1 MWGTRAVSFWKVSQ
15 LKATRMGRSPGRI
28 PLIPRHEHPV
38 SSQTAAVF
46 LGSCEANI
54 LINLQGRKT
63 PGDQLHLNMHK
74 LQLFFLV
81 DEFVLTKAPW
91 AVEFLPQKF
100 SKKSSR
106 TMGVDFVRP
115 ASCEI
120 SIIRHPTRLRGP
132 SWQGWIL
139 LQHCIIPCHP
149 QHWRDDWD
157 WLAVEVK
164 PIDQTGKIPPGR
176 SSQCRSFTS
185 EVQKNMPL
193 YDVPQEI
200 PRSGFVCPTAVTQF
214 STVLQHPSVW
224 YHFDRRHG
232 PWYAFSD

>member
-1 MWGTRAVSFWKVSQ
+1 
-15 LKATRMGRSPGRI
+15 
-28 PLIPRHEHPV
+28 
-38 SSQTAAVF
+38 
-46 LGSCEANI
+46 
-54 LINLQGRKT
+54 
-63 PGDQLHLNMHK
+63 MHK

-81 DEFVLTKAPW
+81 DEFVLSKAPW
-91 AVEFLPQKF
+91 AVEFLPQTLPKN
-100 SKKSSR
+100 SSR

-139 LQHCIIPCHP
+139 LQHCIIPFHP
-149 QHWRDDWD
+149 QHWRGDWD

-185 EVQKNMPL
+185 EVQQTHAFVWCTPRNLKKWICMSNRSYTILYRSPTPL
-193 YDVPQEI
+193 SMI
-200 PRSGFVCPTAVTQF
+200 PLWP
-214 STVLQHPSVW
+214 
-224 YHFDRRHG
+224 
-232 PWYAFSD
+232 